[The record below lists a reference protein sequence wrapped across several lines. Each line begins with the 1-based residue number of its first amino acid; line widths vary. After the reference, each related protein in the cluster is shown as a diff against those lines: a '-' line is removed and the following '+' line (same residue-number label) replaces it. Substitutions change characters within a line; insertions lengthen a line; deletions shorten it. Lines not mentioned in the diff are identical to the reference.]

1 MASPRG
7 YSTLQIILH
16 WLIAALVVFQLVVN
30 EAVRVAFK
38 DRLENDTGDLE
49 PGALLHVGVGL
60 TILALALLRLTI
72 RLRRGTPPLDRDVP
86 KVLRWLAIA
95 VHVLLYGF
103 IIGVPLT
110 GAIAWFGHSEMVAG
124 WHELGRLVLIPA
136 ILAHVA
142 GALVEHFVFHNDSI
156 KRMFKATA
164 N

>member
-7 YSTLQIILH
+7 YSILQIILH

-30 EAVRVAFK
+30 EVVRVAFK
-38 DRLENDTGDLE
+38 DRLEGRGGEWEL
-49 PGALLHVGVGL
+49 GAILHIGVGL

-72 RLRRGTPPLDRDVP
+72 RLRRGTPALDRDVP
-86 KVLRWLAIA
+86 YLLRWLAIA
-95 VHVLLYGF
+95 VHVLLYAF

-110 GAIAWFGHSEMVAG
+110 GAIAWFGYSEMVAG

-136 ILAHVA
+136 ILAHIA

-156 KRMFKATA
+156 KRMLKATA